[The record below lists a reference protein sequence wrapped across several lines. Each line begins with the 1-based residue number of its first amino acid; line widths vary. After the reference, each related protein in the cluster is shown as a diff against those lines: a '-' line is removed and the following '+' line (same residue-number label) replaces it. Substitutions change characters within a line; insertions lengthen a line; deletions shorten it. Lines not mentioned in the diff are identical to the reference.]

1 MTPEQ
6 KRWLEERPH
15 FTQWSP
21 HNWTSTMGWTDVGY
35 LTPAGEFVL
44 GEKKLL
50 MGLGGA
56 CSLGDTIYLPDAL
69 ILKVGR
75 EYSLC

>member
-6 KRWLEERPH
+6 ERWLEERPH
-15 FTQWSP
+15 FTQWFP

-35 LTPAGEFVL
+35 LTPAGEFVV
-44 GEKKLL
+44 GGKKSVPG
-50 MGLGGA
+50 MDGA